1 MSPIKIEIAAPEFFS
16 TPPKKL
22 VVEDNAGTGRTY
34 ILKAGRI
41 VAVGIPTQE
50 QR

>member
-1 MSPIKIEIAAPEFFS
+1 MTVKIEVAAPEFFS
-16 TPPKKL
+16 TNPKRL
-22 VVEDNAGTGRTY
+22 AVEDNAGTGRTY
-34 ILKAGRI
+34 FLKAGRI